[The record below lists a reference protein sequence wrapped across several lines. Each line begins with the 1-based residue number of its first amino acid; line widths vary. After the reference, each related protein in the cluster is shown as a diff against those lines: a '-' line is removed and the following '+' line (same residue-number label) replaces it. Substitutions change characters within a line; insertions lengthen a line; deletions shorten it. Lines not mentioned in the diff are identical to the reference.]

1 MQSKTLII
9 IIGLILVI
17 FSISQHKNQWYV
29 TIQPP
34 RSAPIDDY
42 IFSSTSSHKMAT
54 DHLIQRYGT
63 FPNIRFLRGM
73 EVKLGATTLFI
84 SHFRLDGDYD
94 YDSLTDTTTLTTRTA
109 ILIDGDLPKN
119 SFGLIGMYVD
129 ASRFSCNYQLKD
141 YGLTAIYESS
151 NQESFSK
158 PFNQSF
164 KGEGNLI
171 SMTFLTDILIQ
182 QGFDDFVS
190 VGVKEVFAY
199 QTVTCKGMNNVS
211 SLTTF
216 YDHVPYSLFMLTK
229 KRVMTHISTIQYHDW
244 DTGR

>member
-29 TIQPP
+29 TTQSPQG
-34 RSAPIDDY
+34 APIVDNV
-42 IFSSTSSHKMAT
+42 FSSGASANMVL
-54 DHLIQRYGT
+54 DHLFQRHGQ
-63 FPNIRFLRGM
+63 FPNLHILHM
-73 EVKLGATTLFI
+73 QEIKLGATTVYI
-84 SHFRLDGDYD
+84 THFQLNGDYV
-94 YDSLTDTTTLTTRTA
+94 YDSFNDTTTLTTRTA
-109 ILIDGDLPKN
+109 MLIDGSLPKN
-119 SFGLIGMYVD
+119 SFGIIGMNVD
-129 ASRFSCNYQLKD
+129 ASRFSCNYRLKD
-141 YGLTAIYESS
+141 YGLTASYESS

-182 QGFDDFVS
+182 QGFDDFES
-190 VGVKEVFAY
+190 VGVKEVYAY
-199 QTVTCKGMNNVS
+199 QTVTCEGMNNIS

-229 KRVMTHISTIQYHDW
+229 KRVMTHISTIQTYH
-244 DTGR
+244 